1 MVMRAADR
9 RPLATPHLV
18 LGLLALVAGLLLLA
32 SNLGFAPAAGLL
44 RYWPAALILLGLAK
58 LTRACGIGGAL
69 AGSAWLGVGAWLL
82 ANNLGVLRVTLWDA
96 ARMYW
101 PLLLVALGLSIVR
114 QTLRRAREPRARPD
128 LRDELSIVSIL
139 GGNKG
144 ASGSQSFRG
153 GELTAILGGVD
164 LDLRE
169 TRLQNGHA
177 VLDVFT
183 MWGGLELR
191 VPDGWV
197 VENQMTVVLGG
208 YEDRTRP
215 VGAAD
220 APRLLLRGTT
230 VMGGV
235 EVRN

>member
-1 MVMRAADR
+1 MCADR
-9 RPLATPHLV
+9 RPIVTPQLV
-18 LGLLALVAGLLLLA
+18 LGVTALLAGVLLLA
-32 SNLGFAPAAGLL
+32 GNLGFAPARDAL
-44 RYWPAALILLGLAK
+44 RLWPAALVVIGIVKIVQSQGLFAA
-58 LTRACGIGGAL
+58 TGGFVWL
-69 AGSAWLGVGAWLL
+69 AVGAWVL
-82 ANNLGVLRVTLWDA
+82 ATNLGVLRVSVWEA
-96 ARMYW
+96 ARTYW

-114 QTLRRAREPRARPD
+114 QTLRRGH
-128 LRDELSIVSIL
+128 RDSRTLDRRSDVHVVAIL

-144 ASGSQSFRG
+144 ASGSQAFRG

-164 LDLRE
+164 FDLRDV
-169 TRLQNGHA
+169 RMQDGRA

-191 VPDGWV
+191 VPEGWV
-197 VENQMTVVLGG
+197 VENQMVVALGG

-215 VGAAD
+215 VGAPD
-220 APRLLLRGTT
+220 APRLVLRGTT